1 MSDSTSGSQ
10 GLACDPGQVDSLEHA
25 QDSHRL
31 IQRTSII
38 LRSFAGTRGVKKK
51 KKKLAI
57 SMENN
62 NLLGEL

>member
-31 IQRTSII
+31 IQPTSII

-51 KKKLAI
+51 KKLAI